1 MRARGRNL
9 ATHSALILML
19 AVALL
24 CGCGENLGD
33 DTRAAD
39 VRRGD
44 IEATVDVLGRVEPK
58 RQLALSTRLSGEVQ
72 QVLVTSGQDVVA
84 GDLLLQLDARE
95 SLNAIEQAKRS
106 VEAQRLQLE
115 QALQAPSASD
125 IDLATARLRRAT
137 VLRQRAQD
145 DYNEIADQSDAETSD
160 EASDLESAK
169 LEYEIAK
176 AEFDRT
182 MEGTSSLELDR
193 LRLNLEGAELALQ
206 QANEQLEYTRIRAP
220 ISGTI
225 LAIDAREGEN
235 VYGFNP
241 LIQIADLSLPQ
252 IRAEIDEIDIASI
265 AEGQSVVIRL
275 DAFPTQILEG
285 TIVRVPPGPDLT
297 RGTTIYEAFIA
308 FDAQSQP
315 VRPGMGA
322 NLTITIERVENAL
335 LVPRQAVR
343 RVGRNQVVRV
353 VGDRRESEVIVL
365 TGVSNESEIQIL
377 SGLEEGQT
385 ILLE

>member
-169 LEYEIAK
+169 LAYETHK
-176 AEFDRT
+176 AEV
-182 MEGTSSLELDR
+182 
-193 LRLNLEGAELALQ
+193 N
-206 QANEQLEYTRIRAP
+206 
-220 ISGTI
+220 
-225 LAIDAREGEN
+225 
-235 VYGFNP
+235 
-241 LIQIADLSLPQ
+241 
-252 IRAEIDEIDIASI
+252 
-265 AEGQSVVIRL
+265 
-275 DAFPTQILEG
+275 
-285 TIVRVPPGPDLT
+285 
-297 RGTTIYEAFIA
+297 
-308 FDAQSQP
+308 
-315 VRPGMGA
+315 
-322 NLTITIERVENAL
+322 
-335 LVPRQAVR
+335 
-343 RVGRNQVVRV
+343 
-353 VGDRRESEVIVL
+353 
-365 TGVSNESEIQIL
+365 
-377 SGLEEGQT
+377 
-385 ILLE
+385 